1 MDPDRWGIPK
11 AAVRGLGANLRRFFR
26 HFRSCFKTCTRDTSA
41 YALGYWQG
49 QLTMED
55 QRNFANIERRV
66 APGKDGQQ
74 LQQFMSD
81 SPWSAAAVYRRIQG
95 DIKEERGLQ
104 QGGVLIVDETAD
116 AKAGRCSAGAA
127 RQYNG
132 RLGKVDLCQV
142 ATCLS
147 FVHPASGV
155 WTLVDNE
162 LFLPEHWFSA
172 PYAELR
178 RAVGVPPER
187 TFQTKPQLALAM
199 IQRAVQRGLPFE
211 RVAADELY
219 GRSQAFRAGLGALP
233 YALQVPL
240 DTLIGLSPTARTL
253 FPVLD
258 VALHHKTPW
267 QRLGVGPVERGLRS
281 AEFVAL
287 RVWTPGTEGQ
297 LEELW
302 LVIRRDPD
310 RQLTFTLLNDPA
322 QTDLETLVRASCQ
335 RHFVE
340 RVIEDGKFELGWDD
354 FCARKYLAWE
364 HHVALT
370 AAALWFIAGVKL
382 DWKTHFQRDPELRKV
397 FEIEVLP
404 NLSTAN
410 VRDLLQASLPLPR
423 LGPAKARDL
432 VIKHLINRAR
442 STGSRVKK
450 QREDSS

>member
-1 MDPDRWGIPK
+1 
-11 AAVRGLGANLRRFFR
+11 LRRFHR

-41 YALGYWQG
+41 YALRYWQG

-55 QRNFANIERRV
+55 QRNFANIERRLE
-66 APGKDGQQ
+66 PGKDGQQ
-74 LQQFMSD
+74 LQQFMTD
-81 SPWSAAAVYRRIQG
+81 SPWSAAAVYERIQK
-95 DIKEERGLQ
+95 DIKEAPRLQ

-116 AKAGRCSAGAA
+116 AKAGENSAGAS

-147 FVHPASGV
+147 FVHPATGT
-155 WTLVDNE
+155 WTLIDNE
-162 LFLPEHWFSA
+162 LFLPEPWFSDS
-172 PYAELR
+172 YAALR
-178 RAVGVPPER
+178 QAVGIPPER

-199 IQRAVQRGLPFE
+199 IRRAVQRGLPFE

-240 DTLIGLSPTARTL
+240 NTMICLSPKARTL
-253 FPVLD
+253 FPV
-258 VALHHKTPW
+258 VEVSVHHKTPW
-267 QRLGVGPVERGLRS
+267 QRLGIGSIERGLRV
-281 AEFVAL
+281 AEFVGL
-287 RVWTPGTEGQ
+287 RVWTPDWQGQ

-310 RQLTFTLLNDPA
+310 GKVAFTLLNDSA
-322 QTDLETLVRASCQ
+322 QTDLETLAQASCQ

-382 DWKTHFQRDPELRKV
+382 QWRERYQRDPHLKKV
-397 FEIEVLP
+397 FELDILP

-423 LGPAKARDL
+423 LGPAEARKL
-432 VIKHLINRAR
+432 VAKHLVNRAR
-442 STGSRVKK
+442 STSSRLKK
-450 QREDSS
+450 QQEDSS